1 MDRMFKELSVPI
13 KIYIG
18 TETELDPY
26 EKNVSETLLTPI
38 PIKAIVSDLSNTKV
52 QYAMPG
58 IETEKS
64 KEIIIRKIHKDMLVM
79 SRKIKIDGDFYEGW
93 KVSGRLQFR
102 TEGSFI
108 RAYVY
113 IKKV

>member
-1 MDRMFKELSVPI
+1 MNKLFDELSVPI
-13 KIYIG
+13 KIYVGVEEIQ
-18 TETELDPY
+18 DPY
-26 EKNVSETLLTPI
+26 EKNIKETLLTPI
-38 PIKAIVSDLSNTKV
+38 PIRAIVTDLSNTKV

-58 IETEKS
+58 IETSKS

>member
-1 MDRMFKELSVPI
+1 MDKMFKELAVSI
-13 KIYIG
+13 NIYIG

-26 EKNVSETLLTPI
+26 EKNVSETLINPI
-38 PIKAIVSDLSNTKV
+38 PIKAIVTDLSNTKI

-64 KEIIIRKIHKDMLVM
+64 KEIIIKKIHKDMLLM
-79 SRKIKIDGDFYEGW
+79 SRKIYVDGDYYIGW
-93 KVSGRLQFR
+93 KSNGRLQYR
-102 TEGSFI
+102 TEGNYI
-108 RAYVY
+108 RAYIY

>member
-1 MDRMFKELSVPI
+1 MDRMFKELAVPI

-18 TETELDPY
+18 TETEDDPFTHT
-26 EKNVSETLLTPI
+26 VTETLLTPI
-38 PIKAIVSDLSNTKV
+38 PIKAIVTDLSNTKA

-64 KEIIIRKIHKDMLVM
+64 KEIIIRKIHKDMLIM
-79 SRKIKIDGDFYEGW
+79 SRKIYVDGDDYEGW

>member
-1 MDRMFKELSVPI
+1 MDKLFDELSVPI
-13 KIYIG
+13 KIYVGVEKIQ
-18 TETELDPY
+18 DPY
-26 EKNVSETLLTPI
+26 EKNIKETLLTPI
-38 PIKAIVSDLSNTKV
+38 PIKAIVTDLSNTKA

-79 SRKIKIDGDFYEGW
+79 SRKIKIDGDDYEGW

>member
-1 MDRMFKELSVPI
+1 MFKELAVPI

-18 TETELDPY
+18 TETEDDPY
-26 EKNVSETLLTPI
+26 EKNVTETLLTPI
-38 PIKAIVSDLSNTKV
+38 PIKALVTDLSNTKV

-58 IETEKS
+58 IETSKS

>member
-1 MDRMFKELSVPI
+1 MNKLFDELSVPI

-18 TETELDPY
+18 TETEIDPFTHT
-26 EKNVSETLLTPI
+26 VTETLLTPI
-38 PIKAIVSDLSNTKV
+38 PIKAIVTDLSNTKA

-64 KEIIIRKIHKDMLVM
+64 KEIIIRKIHKDMLIM
-79 SRKIKIDGDFYEGW
+79 SRKIYVDGDEYEGW
-93 KVSGRLQFR
+93 KVSGRLQYR
-102 TEGSFI
+102 TEGNYI
-108 RAYVY
+108 RAYIY